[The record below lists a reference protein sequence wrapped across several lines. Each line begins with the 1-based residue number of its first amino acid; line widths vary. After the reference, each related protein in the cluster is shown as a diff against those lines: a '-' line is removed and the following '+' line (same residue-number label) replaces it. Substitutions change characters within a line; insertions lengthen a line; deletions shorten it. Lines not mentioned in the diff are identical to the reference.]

1 MSEEFTT
8 IISNTSYP
16 SMMPTSSTLTPT
28 PTPTFIV
35 SNNNSIANSL
45 MTAWVIIQIFFFLFL
60 SFCIMTSIAYITR
73 VKLIREIRL
82 NQGINMINNSG

>member
-16 SMMPTSSTLTPT
+16 SMMPTLSTLT

-73 VKLIREIRL
+73 VKLIREIRR

>member
-16 SMMPTSSTLTPT
+16 SMMPTTLA
-28 PTPTFIV
+28 PTFIL
-35 SNNNSIANSL
+35 SNNNSIANIL
-45 MTAWVIIQIFFFLFL
+45 VAAWVIIQIFIFFFF
-60 SFCIMTSIAYITR
+60 SFCIMTSIAYFTR
-73 VKLIREIRL
+73 VKLIRETRR

>member
-16 SMMPTSSTLTPT
+16 SMMPTSSTL
-28 PTPTFIV
+28 TPTFIV

-60 SFCIMTSIAYITR
+60 SFCVMTSIAYITR
-73 VKLIREIRL
+73 VKLIREIRR